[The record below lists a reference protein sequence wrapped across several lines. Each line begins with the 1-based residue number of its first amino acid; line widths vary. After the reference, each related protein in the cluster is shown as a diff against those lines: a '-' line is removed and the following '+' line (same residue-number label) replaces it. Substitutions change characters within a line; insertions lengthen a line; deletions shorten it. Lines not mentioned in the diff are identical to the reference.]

1 MKTFEDWH
9 KSQNPKDIV
18 TMVAVPSKTYNK
30 VSIHQII
37 RYDQKK
43 YKFFNGENPVAL
55 KGALECRI
63 SKHSTQ
69 ASYLQSVWKRYI
81 QLKKITCVNRQDWV
95 DFVYKLPKPRRYYQ
109 SNSIEAARPFWMVT
123 NERILIKGKS
133 YEIENPERLK
143 IIQSIFG
150 QVKKIKLP

>member
-18 TMVAVPSKTYNK
+18 TMVAVPSKIYDK

-63 SKHSTQ
+63 AKHSTQ

-123 NERILIKGKS
+123 NKRILIKGKS

>member
-1 MKTFEDWH
+1 MKTFQDWH
-9 KSQNPKDIV
+9 KSQNPNDII
-18 TMVAVPSKTYNK
+18 TMLAVPSKTYDK
-30 VSIHQII
+30 VQTHQII

-43 YKFFNGENPVAL
+43 YNFLIGENPVAL

-63 SKHSTQ
+63 AKHTTQ
-69 ASYLQSVWKRYI
+69 SNYLHSVWKRYI
-81 QLKKITCVNRQDWV
+81 QMKKITCVNRQDWV
-95 DFVYKLPKPRRYYQ
+95 DVVYKLPRPRRYYQ

-123 NERILIKGKS
+123 DNRILIKGKS
-133 YEIENPERLK
+133 YEIENFERLK